1 MDESYERP
9 QVETN
14 PAPMTRAPAVV
25 RKSRLRRA
33 VLLLVVLLLAAGAA
47 WYWFAKLAPQTA
59 GRGRP
64 GQTAETAPQPVGAE
78 TIATGD
84 IRIILNE
91 LGTVTPLANV
101 TVKTQINGQ
110 LVDVGFQEG
119 QMVNKGD
126 FLAQIDPRPYQ
137 VALEQAQATLA
148 KDQALLGQA
157 QADLKRFETLAKQ
170 NSIAQQQAEDQRFL
184 VAQDQAATQVDQAQ
198 IDSAKLNLTYAHI
211 IAPVGG
217 RIGLRQVDPGNYV
230 QTSDANGLVVL
241 TEIEPISVIFTVTE
255 DNLPSVM
262 KRLHAGA
269 KLPVEAYDRSN
280 TTLLATGELTNVDN
294 QINTTTGTVNM
305 RATFA
310 NPEDALYP
318 NQFVNARLL
327 VDTQKG
333 VVRVPVAAVQQG
345 APGSY
350 VYVIGADNTVAVRPV
365 KLGPTDGGYTQVISG
380 LNAGDRVVTDGTDR
394 LRDGQKVTIP
404 PPPGTATA
412 SGTPAA
418 GTPAAGTPASAPPA
432 PGKPATGAQ
441 PPAGQRRPRQQP

>member
-1 MDESYERP
+1 MDEFYDRP
-9 QVETN
+9 QIDTR
-14 PAPMTRAPAVV
+14 PTPMSRWPAVV

-33 VLLLVVLLLAAGAA
+33 IVLLLLLLLAAGAA
-47 WYWFAKLAPQTA
+47 WWLARPAPQTA
-59 GRGRP
+59 GRARP
-64 GQTAETAPQPVGAE
+64 GRTAEAPPQPVGAE

-119 QMVNKGD
+119 QMVKKGD

-137 VALEQAQATLA
+137 VALEQAEATLA
-148 KDQALLGQA
+148 KDQAVLYQA
-157 QADLKRFETLAKQ
+157 QADLARYQLLAKQ
-170 NSIAQQQAEDQRFL
+170 NSIALQQAENQRF
-184 VAQDQAATQVDQAQ
+184 VVSQDQAATQVDQAQ

-211 IAPVGG
+211 TAPVSG
-217 RIGLRQVDPGNYV
+217 RVGLRQVDPGNYV

-241 TEIEPISVIFTVTE
+241 TQIEPISIIFTVTE
-255 DNLPSVM
+255 DNLPAVM

-280 TTLLATGELTNVDN
+280 TTLLATGELASVDN
-294 QINTTTGTVNM
+294 QVNTTTGTVNM
-305 RATFA
+305 RANFA
-310 NPEDALYP
+310 NAEDALYP

-327 VDTQKG
+327 VDTLHD

-350 VYVIGADNTVAVRPV
+350 VYVINADSTVSVRPV
-365 KLGPTDGGYTQVISG
+365 KLGPTDGSYEQVLSG
-380 LNAGDRVVTDGTDR
+380 LNAGERVVTDGTDR

-404 PPPGTATA
+404 PPPGAA
-412 SGTPAA
+412 PAADTPAA
-418 GTPAAGTPASAPPA
+418 GT
-432 PGKPATGAQ
+432 Q
-441 PPAGQRRPRQQP
+441 RPAGQQRHQQP

>member
-9 QVETN
+9 QIETK
-14 PAPMTRAPAVV
+14 PAPMTRAPVVV
-25 RKSRLRRA
+25 RPSRLRG
-33 VLLLVVLLLAAGAA
+33 LLLPLLVLALASGAA
-47 WYWFAKLAPQTA
+47 WYWFGKPAPQTA
-59 GRGRP
+59 GRARP
-64 GQTAETAPQPVGAE
+64 GQTAETPPQPVGAE
-78 TIATGD
+78 SISTGD

-119 QMVNKGD
+119 QLVKKGD

-217 RIGLRQVDPGNYV
+217 RVGLRQVDPGNYV

-241 TEIEPISVIFTVTE
+241 TQIEPISVIFTVTE
-255 DNLPSVM
+255 DNLPAVM
-262 KRLHAGA
+262 KRSHAGA
-269 KLPVEAYDRSN
+269 KLQVQAFDRSN
-280 TTLLATGELTNVDN
+280 TTLLATGTLTNVDN
-294 QINTTTGTVNM
+294 QINTTTGTVNI
-305 RATFA
+305 RATFD

-327 VDTQKG
+327 VDTLTG

-350 VYVIGADNTVAVRPV
+350 VYVIGADNTVSVRPV
-365 KLGPTDGGYTQVISG
+365 KLGPTDGAYTQVVSG

-404 PPPGTATA
+404 PPPGT
-412 SGTPAA
+412 TPAA
-418 GTPAAGTPASAPPA
+418 AAGTQPA
-432 PGKPATGAQ
+432 
-441 PPAGQRRPRQQP
+441 AGQRRRSQQP